1 VGATMMACPEHIVME
16 IEGRFLRLLEKVKEF
31 RFVLGRLALIYQEG
45 DIPDALL
52 FTPSR
57 LSD

>member
-1 VGATMMACPEHIVME
+1 
-16 IEGRFLRLLEKVKEF
+16 
-31 RFVLGRLALIYQEG
+31 VLGRLALIYQEG